1 MPEVIVFQA
10 QRNDGQSKMKHQ
22 VHTTTAVTETNPNG
36 ERVLPRA
43 WRSLFSSAIHILLHT
58 MYL

>member
-36 ERVLPRA
+36 E
-43 WRSLFSSAIHILLHT
+43 
-58 MYL
+58 